1 MILITGAG
9 GLIGYSVSNFF
20 LNKNY
25 QIFGIENNKRKIL
38 FGKQGSVEKNIINL
52 KKHKKFKHLNIDILI
67 GAYRNNLKITEVP
80 VIYRER
86 IAGKTKMTSVFK
98 NGLRMLWIVFYSFY
112 KIRIKY

>member
-38 FGKQGSVEKNIINL
+38 FGKQGSIEKNIINL
-52 KKHKKFKHLNIDILI
+52 KKHKKYEGTVIPSEVKKEDVKPVKKKHKKYE
-67 GAYRNNLKITEVP
+67 GTKIP
-80 VIYRER
+80 D
-86 IAGKTKMTSVFK
+86 TK
-98 NGLRMLWIVFYSFY
+98 
-112 KIRIKY
+112 